1 MERKSKLNCWEFKKC
16 GRQPG
21 GPHVH
26 DLGKCPATVEER
38 LDDVHGGVNAGRAC
52 WVVAGTFCGGA
63 VQGTF
68 AQKFH
73 SCQKCDFYENVRG
86 EEHPNF
92 VLSTSLLARLNK

>member
-1 MERKSKLNCWEFKKC
+1 
-16 GRQPG
+16 
-21 GPHVH
+21 
-26 DLGKCPATVEER
+26 
-38 LDDVHGGVNAGRAC
+38 
-52 WVVAGTFCGGA
+52 